1 MDINMKYR
9 EVQGWLD
16 QLFAGSRVPE
26 YEHNEQTIDILYQL
40 MQRNRACDRDTQL
53 LIQDLQQKAK
63 EYASEGHRLAAVL
76 RRLNLK
82 PASLS
87 QSGIMS
93 LRTLANLAYLLR
105 VRDASD
111 SSFLLALQ
119 TLKDEIDRTQEAVIK
134 EKQLLDQLT
143 LKSKMH
149 MLSALHSKNMA
160 LYLLRIPMLEQQSV
174 EEKSQMEKRTKAASF
189 LQTKAHEYGTHIAK
203 LKENLKKVE
212 ADSSIFHENLVK
224 KAQDLQKLQEQL
236 KPMKQK
242 LQNYHDLPPDI
253 SQAKV
258 KVAELR
264 QRVREL
270 EAEMARR
277 IDLMRL

>member
-149 MLSALHSKNMA
+149 MLSALHSKK
-160 LYLLRIPMLEQQSV
+160 QQSV